1 MRTFIAI
8 DLPQNIKDEVLIIQ
22 NFLAENI
29 DEFKQ
34 EKKEKFH
41 ITLKFLG
48 ETFDSQYQDI
58 INILEKISATVFS
71 FDLFLDRSNVF
82 PNFRNSRV
90 IVMNL
95 KNEDDSIFKIANEI
109 QKNISQIEIA
119 LDNKNL
125 CLI

>member
-29 DEFKQ
+29 DEFKW